1 MGRYTQRKRY
11 NSENTSNDE
20 SCEAKKD
27 SPSQHRPE
35 GKRKLELEHDD
46 SYASQLQPPNKRMK
60 LEENNKLK
68 PTLDAMSK
76 CFQDLY
82 EKLLLDYGAGEALH
96 ENIKTMMGHL
106 LHVYQFVDRECM
118 KMLCSVTRS
127 IEFIDDIENEL
138 IISADQSQ
146 LIRHSGL
153 KRSKNEK

>member
-1 MGRYTQRKRY
+1 MGRYTQKKRY
-11 NSENTSNDE
+11 NSESTSNDE
-20 SCEAKKD
+20 SSEAKKD
-27 SPSQHRPE
+27 SPSRHRPE

-46 SYASQLQPPNKRMK
+46 LHASQLQPPNKRTK
-60 LEENNKLK
+60 VEENNRLK

-82 EKLLLDYGAGEALH
+82 EKLMLDYGAGEALD

-118 KMLCSVTRS
+118 KMLHSVTRS

-138 IISADQSQ
+138 IILADQSQ
-146 LIRHSGL
+146 VNSGNKVIL
-153 KRSKNEK
+153 GRL